1 MFNLLAPLIKGRKGE
16 YKKEISEIIK
26 KGLKKC
32 KNNIDKIYNFLLG
45 KDIKLY
51 LVIWPAPD
59 QIYFNDKNSKHR
71 IYWKNWSN
79 EKKIKLLDLNEFF
92 FEHDYIKR
100 NETIEKYYIS
110 GDTHWNK
117 NGHELIY
124 KYISKEISKNNF

>member
-1 MFNLLAPLIKGRKGE
+1 M
-16 YKKEISEIIK
+16 
-26 KGLKKC
+26 
-32 KNNIDKIYNFLLG
+32 
-45 KDIKLY
+45 
-51 LVIWPAPD
+51 
-59 QIYFNDKNSKHR
+59 
-71 IYWKNWSN
+71 